1 LNLED
6 ENSLS
11 ANLTYRQTW
20 LSLLRRHRA
29 IAVIRSPKLNLGR
42 QIAHAI
48 AAGGIRLI
56 EITWT
61 SDRPAELIAQLC
73 QDLPD
78 CQIGAGTLMNCEQM
92 QQAIAAGASFLF
104 SPHFNPDLVKFA
116 CDRQVPVIPGCLSP
130 TEIITAWQAGAS
142 SVKVFPVQ
150 SMGGPQ
156 YLKALREPLAGIPL
170 IPTGGITLAN
180 ALAFIQA
187 GAVGVGL
194 SSDLLPPDL
203 IKTQNWTGITQRAK
217 MLDTVLKSLN
227 PDLEN
232 AEH

>member
-1 LNLED
+1 LLDFED

-11 ANLTYRQTW
+11 VNFTYRQTW
-20 LSLLRRHRA
+20 LNLLRQHRA
-29 IAVIRSPKLNLGR
+29 IAVIRSPNLDLGR

-48 AAGGIRLI
+48 ATGGIRLI

-61 SDRPAELIAQLC
+61 SDRPAELITQLG

-78 CQIGAGTLMNCEQM
+78 CEIGAGTLMDCEQM
-92 QQAIAAGASFLF
+92 EQAISAGARFLF
-104 SPHFNPDLVKFA
+104 SPHFNPELVKFA
-116 CDRQVPVIPGCLSP
+116 CDRQVPVVPGCLSP

-150 SMGGPQ
+150 SIGGPQ
-156 YLKALREPLAGIPL
+156 YLQALREPLTGIPM

-203 IKTQNWTGITQRAK
+203 INTENWAGITQRARA
-217 MLDTVLKSLN
+217 LVQSLAS
-227 PDLEN
+227 LGSL
-232 AEH
+232 